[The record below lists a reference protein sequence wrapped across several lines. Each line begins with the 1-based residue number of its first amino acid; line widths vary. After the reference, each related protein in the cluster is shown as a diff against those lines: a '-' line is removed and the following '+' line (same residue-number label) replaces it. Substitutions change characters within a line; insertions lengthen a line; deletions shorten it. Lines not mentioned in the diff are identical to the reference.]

1 VARPAELAQQ
11 SEALSFWFGSST
23 NKYLFKDW
31 RAAKTSRDTSARLG
45 RVPMQPMLHNKDIL
59 TCVFQ
64 KLPIMDLLRCTL
76 VCRVF
81 CATVDECASAA
92 FQRRLRW
99 NGYFLEKW
107 AAIGSK
113 SHIVF
118 DSERRAFVGSVLVD
132 KQSIRHMWR
141 FNVVPKVSSFV
152 SVSLRVFLPVDKIR
166 LRGNEKLVA
175 RFLELEDVSVDVRN
189 WEIMDVN
196 VYEDKKHE
204 GLGNMLLRAVLD
216 DKSSSLKIDVEHDI
230 LVEFQSVPVVPMP
243 RLNYRTLC
251 VMKSVLSCMHC
262 FQRNPKWQSVDVEDA
277 CHRVLCGVCFDAL
290 FVSEFTLCG
299 KWRINSKIQAPHVSR
314 SCFVYHQNQNHHRV
328 YPDAAVPCMLK
339 QEIAEALGHASWIH
353 FLRENHTRPD
363 ARRHYSNRY
372 SFCH

>member
-1 VARPAELAQQ
+1 LEHDKDLAGKRARV
-11 SEALSFWFGSST
+11 G
-23 NKYLFKDW
+23 
-31 RAAKTSRDTSARLG
+31 RA
-45 RVPMQPMLHNKDIL
+45 PMQSMVHNKDML

-64 KLPIMDLLRCTL
+64 KLHVMDLLRCTL

-81 CATVDECASAA
+81 CETIDECASAA
-92 FQRRLRW
+92 FERRLSW

-107 AAIGSK
+107 AAVDKK
-113 SHIVF
+113 SQIVF
-118 DSERRAFVGSVLVD
+118 DPERRAFVGSVLVD

-152 SVSLRVFLPVDKIR
+152 RVNLRVFLPVDKIR
-166 LRGNEKLVA
+166 LHGSQKLAA
-175 RFLELEDVSVDVRN
+175 RFLEFEDVSIDVRR
-189 WEIMDVN
+189 WEIMEMN
-196 VYEDKKHE
+196 VHEDKREE

-216 DKSSSLKIDVEHDI
+216 DKRSSLKIDVEHDI
-230 LVEFQSVPVVPMP
+230 LIEFQSVPVVALP

-262 FQRNPKWQSVDVEDA
+262 FQRNPKWQSLDVKDA

-290 FVSEFTLCG
+290 FVSDMHLCG
-299 KWRINSKIQAPHVSR
+299 KWRINSKMRTPHVSR

-328 YPDAAVPCMLK
+328 YPDTAVSCILK

-353 FLRENHTRPD
+353 FLREYHTHPD
-363 ARRHYSNRY
+363 ARRHYSKRY
-372 SFCH
+372 SFCPE

>member
-1 VARPAELAQQ
+1 
-11 SEALSFWFGSST
+11 
-23 NKYLFKDW
+23 
-31 RAAKTSRDTSARLG
+31 
-45 RVPMQPMLHNKDIL
+45 MQPTLHNKDIL
-59 TCVFQ
+59 TYVFQ
-64 KLPIMDLLRCTL
+64 RLHIMDLLRCTL

-81 CATVDECASAA
+81 CETIDECASAA
-92 FQRRLRW
+92 FQRRLHW

-107 AAIGSK
+107 ATIGSK
-113 SHIVF
+113 SHVVF
-118 DSERRAFVGSVLVD
+118 DPERCAFVGSVLVD

-141 FNVVPKVSSFV
+141 FNVVPKVSNFV
-152 SVSLRVFLPVDKIR
+152 SVSLRIFLPVDKIR

-175 RFLELEDVSVDVRN
+175 RFLELGDVSVDVRR

-204 GLGNMLLRAVLD
+204 GLGNMLLKAVLD
-216 DKSSSLKIDVEHDI
+216 DKISSLKIDVEHDI

-277 CHRVLCGVCFDAL
+277 CHRVLCGVCFEAL
-290 FVSEFTLCG
+290 FVSELTLCG
-299 KWRINSKIQAPHVSR
+299 KWRINSKIRTPRVSR
-314 SCFVYHQNQNHHRV
+314 SHFVYHQNQNHHRV
-328 YPDAAVPCMLK
+328 YPDAAVSCILK